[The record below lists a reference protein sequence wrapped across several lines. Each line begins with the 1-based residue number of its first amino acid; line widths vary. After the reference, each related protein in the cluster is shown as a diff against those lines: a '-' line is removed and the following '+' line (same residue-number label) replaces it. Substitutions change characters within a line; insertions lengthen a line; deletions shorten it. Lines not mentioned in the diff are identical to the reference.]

1 MYVYMHIHTHIYIY
15 IYIYILELTCA
26 YPCTYSVDLLLS
38 WLGSELIWV
47 WDGPVDLPLSRLGS
61 ELAWVQAGLGASWP
75 GSTLA

>member
-1 MYVYMHIHTHIYIY
+1 MYSYIY

-38 WLGSELIWV
+38 WLVFELVWL
-47 WDGPVDLPLSRLGS
+47 WDGLVGLLPSRLES
-61 ELAWVQAGLGASWP
+61 ELAWVQAGLGVSWP

>member
-1 MYVYMHIHTHIYIY
+1 MY

-38 WLGSELIWV
+38 WLGSELVWV
-47 WDGPVDLPLSRLGS
+47 WDDLVDLLLSWLGS
-61 ELAWVQAGLGASWP
+61 ELAWVQVGVGVGWP